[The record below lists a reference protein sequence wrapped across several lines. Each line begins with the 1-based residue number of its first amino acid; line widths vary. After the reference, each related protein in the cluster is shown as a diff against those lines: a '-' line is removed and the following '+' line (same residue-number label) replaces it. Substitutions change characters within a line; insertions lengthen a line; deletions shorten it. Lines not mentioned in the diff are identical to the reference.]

1 MTFRQRQV
9 LAARLGT
16 TVAAVCGVVGFVGGL
31 AVSPKFSVLGWF
43 NAGLLL
49 ALASLI
55 LLLNAQSE

>member
-16 TVAAVCGVVGFVGGL
+16 TVAAVCGGVGFFGGL
-31 AVSPKFSVLGWF
+31 SGSPTFSAAGWF

-55 LLLNAQSE
+55 LLSNVQSE